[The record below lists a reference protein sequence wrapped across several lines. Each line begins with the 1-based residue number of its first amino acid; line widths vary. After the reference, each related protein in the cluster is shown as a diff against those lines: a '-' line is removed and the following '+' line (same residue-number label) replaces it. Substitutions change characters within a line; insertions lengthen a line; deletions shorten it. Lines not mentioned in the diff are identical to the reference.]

1 MTALHSRD
9 EHTLAAVFG
18 HPLQHNIHWRDV
30 LHLCQAIG
38 GEVQV
43 LRDQRLRLRL
53 TTGEYQF
60 WIHTHTQPGSGTLQ
74 EDEVLQ
80 LRRFLKL
87 AGIEPAG
94 DSRATGDSSAAEP
107 AADDRP
113 VRLVIRLDHRLADVY
128 QLIDGQI
135 QHTHLRPHGLWGGD
149 QNLSHR
155 HERDIAG
162 QRAPLDKAYLRQ
174 IGNVL
179 EQADQ
184 VVLCGHGHGQ
194 ADVVQL
200 LLQELRAHR
209 PDLLT
214 RVIATER
221 LDDPA
226 LSERQLLLLTS
237 QHFGSEPQRPGAA
250 EPPRKS

>member
-43 LRDQRLRLRL
+43 LRDQRLHLRL
-53 TTGEYQF
+53 PTGEHQI
-60 WIHTHTQPGSGTLQ
+60 WMHTHVQPGRGTLQ

-87 AGIEPAG
+87 AGITPAG
-94 DSRATGDSSAAEP
+94 DAGGAGETRATEP
-107 AADDRP
+107 AAGDRP
-113 VRLVIRLDHRLADVY
+113 LRLVIRLDHRLADVY
-128 QLIDGQI
+128 QLIDDRI
-135 QHTHLRPHGLWGGD
+135 QHIHLRPHGLWGED

-200 LLQELRAHR
+200 LLQELRTHR
-209 PDLLT
+209 PDLLA
-214 RVIATER
+214 RVIATVR

-226 LSERQLLLLTS
+226 LSERQLLQLAA
-237 QHFGSEPQRPGAA
+237 QHFDSEAQRPDAA